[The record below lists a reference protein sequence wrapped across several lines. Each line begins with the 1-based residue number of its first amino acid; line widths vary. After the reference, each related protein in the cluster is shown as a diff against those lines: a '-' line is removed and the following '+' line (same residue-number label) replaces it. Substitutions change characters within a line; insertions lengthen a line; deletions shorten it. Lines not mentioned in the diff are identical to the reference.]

1 MRPPTDMTR
10 IIDRRR
16 YSTATATL
24 LAGDDFWD
32 GHNFERR
39 GRNDFLYRTPGG
51 RYFVVGLTQWQGEQD
66 TLRPIDLDEAIEL
79 YEGPL
84 TEHRVEYAEA
94 FPDVEVID
102 A

>member
-66 TLRPIDLDEAIEL
+66 VLRPIDLDEAIEL
-79 YEGPL
+79 YEGRL
-84 TEHRVEYAEA
+84 TEHRVDYAEA
-94 FPDVEVID
+94 FPDVEVIN

>member
-1 MRPPTDMTR
+1 MKPPTDMTR
-10 IIDRRR
+10 IIERRR

-32 GHNFERR
+32 GHNWERS
-39 GRNDFLYRTPGG
+39 GRNRYLYRTPNG
-51 RYFVVGLTQWQGEQD
+51 RYFVAHLTQWQGEQD
-66 TLRPIDLDEAIEL
+66 DLRPIDLDEAIEL

-84 TEHRVEYAEA
+84 TERRVEYVEA

>member
-1 MRPPTDMTR
+1 MKPPTNMTR

-24 LAGDDFWD
+24 LAGDDYWD

-39 GRNDFLYRTPGG
+39 GRNQFLYRTPNG
-51 RYFVVGLTQWQGEQD
+51 RYFTALLSQWQGEGD
-66 TLRPIDLDEAIEL
+66 ELTPVSLDLAISL
-79 YEGPL
+79 FEGPL
-84 TEHRVEYAEA
+84 QDHRVEYAEA
-94 FPDVEVID
+94 FPDVEVED